1 VRTLYLLRHAKSSWD
16 DPRVPDQERPLSGR
30 GRRAAGQIALH
41 LERNAIRPALVLCS
55 SARRTRETL
64 DAIRAVLG
72 HDAEVAVEDELYGAD
87 TGQLV
92 VRLRRCPP
100 AAPSVMV
107 IAHNPGLEDV
117 AHHLAGDGDER
128 AIRQLRTK
136 YPTGALATL
145 DLGDHPWAD
154 LAPGQAYLV
163 SLVTPGE
170 LAG

>member
-1 VRTLYLLRHAKSSWD
+1 MRTLYLLRHAKSSWD
-16 DPRVPDQERPLSGR
+16 DPRLPDHERPLSER
-30 GRRAAGQIALH
+30 GQRAAGQIALH

-64 DAIRAVLG
+64 AAIRVALG
-72 HDAEVAVEDELYGAD
+72 ENADVVVEDELYGAD
-87 TGQLV
+87 AGQLV

-100 AAPSVMV
+100 EAPSVMV

-117 AHHLAGDGDER
+117 AQHLAGDGDER
-128 AIRQLRTK
+128 ALRQLRTK
-136 YPTGALATL
+136 FPTGALATL
-145 DLGDHPWAD
+145 DIGEHPWAD

-163 SLVTPGE
+163 SLVTPRE